1 MFIVRQI
8 SCYMEGFV
16 IMKIVIVGGGAGGIS
31 TASNIRKIDSNCE
44 ITVLTR
50 DNKVAYSPC
59 AIPYVLS
66 GKIASFDDIVMRTPE
81 DYKSKNIDI
90 ITEVEVT
97 SVDSNEKT
105 VTYEQNSKSTEIKY
119 DKLVLATG
127 GNPFVP
133 PMDGVNLEGVYQI
146 RNIDDGVKVQNA
158 INDAK
163 SAVVMGAGLI
173 GIEIAFALMEKGLN
187 VTLSEMMPQIV
198 PRSLDKDMADIIVD
212 YLEEEGINVV
222 LGKPV
227 TKLIGEKSVE
237 KVCFGDDE
245 VMDADLVI
253 IATGVRAELDLGRM
267 AGCEIGR
274 WAIKV
279 NEHMETSVEDIYA
292 VGDCVESK
300 DLILGSN
307 TISQLGTTA
316 VRQSK
321 TLARTICGK
330 KSNFNPV
337 LNSMV
342 SKIGK
347 LEFGAVGYT
356 SGSAQHNR
364 IKPIVQK
371 IEALTRARYYPNA
384 KPMDI
389 KVICDSEGRII
400 GCQIIAE
407 ERVAERIDTMTL
419 AITEGLTCF
428 ELSNVEFAYAPPVS
442 MVTDPLVLAVE
453 EVSKKFN

>member
-1 MFIVRQI
+1 
-8 SCYMEGFV
+8 
-16 IMKIVIVGGGAGGIS
+16 MKVVIVGGGAGGIS
-31 TASNIRKIDSNCE
+31 TASNIRKIDKEAE

-50 DNKVAYSPC
+50 DNNVAYSPC

-66 GKIASFDDIVMRTPE
+66 GKIKSFDDIIMRKPE
-81 DYKSKNIDI
+81 DYKKKDIDVI
-90 ITEVEVT
+90 IESEVT
-97 SVDSNEKT
+97 ELNSEDKT
-105 VTYEQNSKSTEIKY
+105 ISYIKDGKVYKMGY

-133 PMDGVNLEGVYQI
+133 PMNGVDLPGVFQI
-146 RNIDDGVKVQNA
+146 RNIADGIKVQEWAKNS
-158 INDAK
+158 K
-163 SAVVMGAGLI
+163 SAIVTGAGLI
-173 GIEIAFALMEKGLN
+173 GIEIAYALKELDID
-187 VTLSEMMPQIV
+187 VTLTEMLPQIV
-198 PRSLDKDMADIIVD
+198 PRSLDKDMADIITG
-212 YLEEEGINVV
+212 YLEMEGINVV
-222 LGKPV
+222 LGEPITDLKGDG
-227 TKLIGEKSVE
+227 KVE
-237 KVCFGDDE
+237 TACFGDGTCIS
-245 VMDADLVI
+245 ADMVI
-253 IATGVRAELDLGRM
+253 LATGVRPELDLAKM
-267 AGCEIGR
+267 AGCDVGR
-274 WAIKV
+274 WAIIVDEK
-279 NEHMETSVEDIYA
+279 METSVPDIYA

-307 TISQLGTTA
+307 TISHLGTTA

-321 TLARTICGK
+321 TAARSITGK
-330 KSNFNPV
+330 KSKFNPV

-342 SKIGK
+342 SKVGK

-356 SGSAQHNR
+356 TSFAQQNN
-364 IKPIVQK
+364 IKPVVEK
-371 IEALTRARYYPNA
+371 VEALTRARYYPNA

-389 KVICDSEGRII
+389 KIICDSDGKII

-428 ELSNVEFAYAPPVS
+428 DLSNMEFAYAPPVS

>member
-1 MFIVRQI
+1 
-8 SCYMEGFV
+8 
-16 IMKIVIVGGGAGGIS
+16 MKVVIVGGGAGGIS
-31 TASNIRKIDSNCE
+31 TASNLRKMDKNCE
-44 ITVLTR
+44 IVVLTR
-50 DNKVAYSPC
+50 DDKVAYSPC

-66 GKIASFDDIVMRTPE
+66 GTIKSFDDIVMRTPE
-81 DYKSKNIDI
+81 DYKKKDIDI

-97 SVDSNEKT
+97 AVDSGKKT
-105 VTYEQNSKSTEIKY
+105 VTYESKSKSKTIKY

-133 PMDGVNLEGVYQI
+133 PMEGVDLEGVYQI
-146 RNIDDGVKVQNA
+146 RNIDDGIKVQEA
-158 INDAK
+158 IKDAK
-163 SAVVMGAGLI
+163 SAIVTGAGLI
-173 GIEIAFALMEKGLN
+173 GIEIAFALMKQGLN

-198 PRSLDKDMADIIVD
+198 PRSLDKDMSDILVK
-212 YLEEEGINVV
+212 YLEMEGINVV
-222 LGKPV
+222 LGKPI
-227 TKLIGEKSVE
+227 TKLIGDKKVE
-237 KVCFGDDE
+237 KACFDDE
-245 VMDADLVI
+245 ELIDADMVI
-253 IATGVRAELDLGRM
+253 LATGVRAELDLARM

-274 WAIKV
+274 WAILV
-279 NEHMETSVEDIYA
+279 NDRMETSVEDIYA

-300 DLILGSN
+300 DLILGFN

-316 VRQSK
+316 VRESK
-321 TLARTICGK
+321 TLARTICNK
-330 KSNFNPV
+330 KSKFNPV

-342 SKIGK
+342 SKVGK

-356 SGSAQHNR
+356 TSFAQQNR
-364 IKPIVQK
+364 IRPVVQK
-371 IEALTRARYYPNA
+371 VEALTRARYYPNA

-389 KVICDSEGRII
+389 KIICDGNGTII

-428 ELSNVEFAYAPPVS
+428 DLSNMEFAYAPPVS
-442 MVTDPLVLAVE
+442 MVTDPLILAVE

>member
-1 MFIVRQI
+1 
-8 SCYMEGFV
+8 
-16 IMKIVIVGGGAGGIS
+16 MKVVIVGGGAGGIS
-31 TASNIRKIDSNCE
+31 TASNLRKMDKNCE
-44 ITVLTR
+44 IVVLTR
-50 DNKVAYSPC
+50 DDKVAYSPC

-66 GKIASFDDIVMRTPE
+66 GTIKSFDDIVMRTPE
-81 DYKSKNIDI
+81 DYKKKDIDI

-97 SVDSNEKT
+97 AVDSGKKT
-105 VTYEQNSKSTEIKY
+105 VTYESKSKSKTIKY

-133 PMDGVNLEGVYQI
+133 PMEGVDLEGVYQI
-146 RNIDDGVKVQNA
+146 RNIDDGIKVQEA
-158 INDAK
+158 IKDAK
-163 SAVVMGAGLI
+163 SAIVTGAGLI
-173 GIEIAFALMEKGLN
+173 GIEIAFALMKQGLN

-198 PRSLDKDMADIIVD
+198 PRSLDKDMSDILVK
-212 YLEEEGINVV
+212 YLEMEGINVV
-222 LGKPV
+222 LGKPI
-227 TKLIGEKSVE
+227 TKLIGDKKVE
-237 KVCFGDDE
+237 KACFDDDE
-245 VMDADLVI
+245 LIDADMVI
-253 IATGVRAELDLGRM
+253 LATGVRAELDLARM

-274 WAIKV
+274 WAILV
-279 NEHMETSVEDIYA
+279 NDRMETSVEDIYA

-300 DLILGSN
+300 DLILGFN

-316 VRQSK
+316 VRESK
-321 TLARTICGK
+321 TLARTICNK
-330 KSNFNPV
+330 KSKFNPV

-342 SKIGK
+342 SKVGK

-356 SGSAQHNR
+356 TSFAQQNR
-364 IKPIVQK
+364 IRPVVQK
-371 IEALTRARYYPNA
+371 VEALTRARYYPNA

-389 KVICDSEGRII
+389 KIICDGNGTII

-428 ELSNVEFAYAPPVS
+428 DLSNMEFAYAPPVS
-442 MVTDPLVLAVE
+442 MVTDPLILAVE

>member
-1 MFIVRQI
+1 
-8 SCYMEGFV
+8 
-16 IMKIVIVGGGAGGIS
+16 MKVVIVGGGAGGIS
-31 TASNIRKIDSNCE
+31 TASNLRKMDKDCE
-44 ITVLTR
+44 IVVLTR

-66 GKIASFDDIVMRTPE
+66 GTIKSFDDIVMRTPE
-81 DYKSKNIDI
+81 DYKKKDIDI

-97 SVDSNEKT
+97 AVDSGKKT
-105 VTYEQNSKSTEIKY
+105 VTYESKSKSKTIKY

-133 PMDGVNLEGVYQI
+133 PMEGVDLEGVYQI
-146 RNIDDGVKVQNA
+146 RNIDDGIKVQEA
-158 INDAK
+158 IKDAK
-163 SAVVMGAGLI
+163 SAIVTGAGLI
-173 GIEIAFALMEKGLN
+173 GIEIAFALMKQGLN

-198 PRSLDKDMADIIVD
+198 PRSLDKDMSDILVK
-212 YLEEEGINVV
+212 YLEMEGINVV
-222 LGKPV
+222 LGKPI
-227 TKLIGEKSVE
+227 TKLIGDKKVE
-237 KVCFGDDE
+237 KACFDDE
-245 VMDADLVI
+245 ELIDADMVI
-253 IATGVRAELDLGRM
+253 LATGVRAELDLARM

-274 WAIKV
+274 WAILV
-279 NEHMETSVEDIYA
+279 NDRMETSVKDIYA

-300 DLILGSN
+300 DLILGFN

-316 VRQSK
+316 VRESK
-321 TLARTICGK
+321 TLARTICNK
-330 KSNFNPV
+330 KSKFNPV

-342 SKIGK
+342 SKVGK

-356 SGSAQHNR
+356 TSFAQQNR
-364 IKPIVQK
+364 IRPVVQK
-371 IEALTRARYYPNA
+371 VEALTRARYYPNA

-389 KVICDSEGRII
+389 KVICDGNGTII

-428 ELSNVEFAYAPPVS
+428 DLSNMEFAYAPPVS
-442 MVTDPLVLAVE
+442 MVTDPLILAVE

>member
-1 MFIVRQI
+1 
-8 SCYMEGFV
+8 
-16 IMKIVIVGGGAGGIS
+16 MKIVIVGGGAGGIS
-31 TASNIRKIDSNCE
+31 TASNIRKLDEECE
-44 ITVLTR
+44 IIVLTR
-50 DNKVAYSPC
+50 DNKIAYSPC

-66 GKIASFDDIVMRTPE
+66 GTIKSFDDIIMRTPE
-81 DYKSKNIDI
+81 DYKAKGIDI

-97 SVDSNEKT
+97 AVDNKAKT
-105 VTYEQNSKSTEIKY
+105 VTYVGNSKETKIKY

-127 GNPFVP
+127 GKPFVP
-133 PMDGVNLEGVYQI
+133 PMEGADLEGVYQI
-146 RNIDDGVKVQNA
+146 RNIDDGIRVQEA
-158 INDAK
+158 MKDAK
-163 SAVVMGAGLI
+163 TAIVTGAGLI
-173 GIEIAFALMEKGLN
+173 GIEIAFALMRQGIN

-198 PRSLDKDMADIIVD
+198 PKSLDKDMADILVS
-212 YLEEEGINVV
+212 YLESEGINVV
-222 LGKPV
+222 LGKPI
-227 TKLIGEKSVE
+227 TKLIGDGKVE
-237 KVCFGDDE
+237 KACFDDE
-245 VMDADLVI
+245 EIIDADMVI
-253 IATGVRAELDLGRM
+253 LATGVRAELDLARM

-274 WAIKV
+274 WAILV
-279 NEHMETSVEDIYA
+279 NDRMETSVDDIYA

-316 VRQSK
+316 VRESK
-321 TLARTICGK
+321 TLARTICNK
-330 KSNFNPV
+330 KSKFNPV

-342 SKIGK
+342 SKVGK

-356 SGSAQHNR
+356 TTFAQQNR
-364 IKPIVQK
+364 IRPVVQK
-371 IEALTRARYYPNA
+371 VEALTRARYYPNA

-389 KVICDSEGRII
+389 KVICDGNGTII

-428 ELSNVEFAYAPPVS
+428 DLSNMEFAYAPPVS
-442 MVTDPLVLAVE
+442 MVTDPLIIAVE

>member
-1 MFIVRQI
+1 
-8 SCYMEGFV
+8 
-16 IMKIVIVGGGAGGIS
+16 MKVVIVGGGAGGIS
-31 TASNIRKIDSNCE
+31 TASNIRKLNKEIE
-44 ITVLTR
+44 ITVITR

-66 GKIASFDDIVMRTPE
+66 GTIESFDDIVMRTPE
-81 DYKSKNIDI
+81 DYKNKNIDVI
-90 ITEVEVT
+90 VEAEVT
-97 SVDSNEKT
+97 AVDSDKKT
-105 VTYEQNSKSTEIKY
+105 VTYEKDGSEIIIEY

-133 PMDGVNLEGVYQI
+133 PMEGADLEGVFRI
-146 RNIDDGVKVQNA
+146 RNIEDGKRVKEA
-158 INDAK
+158 MKDAK
-163 SAVVMGAGLI
+163 SAIVTGAGLI
-173 GIEIAFALMEKGLN
+173 GIEIAFALRKQGLD
-187 VTLSEMMPQIV
+187 VILSEMLHQIV
-198 PRSLDKDMADIIVD
+198 PRSLDKDMSDILVK
-212 YLEEEGINVV
+212 YLEMEGIKVV
-222 LGKPV
+222 LGKPI
-227 TKLIGEKSVE
+227 TKLIGDGKVE
-237 KVCFGDDE
+237 KACFGDEDLY
-245 VMDADLVI
+245 DADMVI
-253 IATGVRAELDLGRM
+253 MATGVRAELDLARM

-274 WAIKV
+274 WAIMV
-279 NEHMETSVEDIYA
+279 NDRMETSVEDVYA
-292 VGDCVESK
+292 LGDCVESK

-321 TLARTICGK
+321 TLARTICDK
-330 KSNFNPV
+330 KSKFNPV

-342 SKIGK
+342 SKVGK

-356 SGSAQHNR
+356 TSFAQQNR
-364 IKPIVQK
+364 IRPVVQK
-371 IEALTRARYYPNA
+371 VEALTRARYYPNA

-389 KVICDSEGRII
+389 KVICDGNGTII

-428 ELSNVEFAYAPPVS
+428 DLSNMEFAYAPPVS
-442 MVTDPLVLAVE
+442 MVTDPLILAVE